1 MLSNLRPVFVATIVA
16 AGIASPAFAQ
26 SPDHT
31 GSQMP
36 SYYDSN
42 GKQTWGSW
50 SPQAPQATP
59 GTRAVATQRSGLH
72 AYAMTPHS
80 HRSNGSHDRTVRRDR

>member
-1 MLSNLRPVFVATIVA
+1 MFSTSKIVVLLGGVLTAT
-16 AGIASPAFAQ
+16 IASPAFAQ

-36 SYYDSN
+36 YYYDGT

-50 SPQAPQATP
+50 GPQDANGLYGYLPP
-59 GTRAVATQRSGLH
+59 RRSRQ
-72 AYAMTPHS
+72 Y
-80 HRSNGSHDRTVRRDR
+80 R